1 MRHREKGKFGAI
13 KKSHKLHTIWIY
25 SVARHIVNPKAREA
39 YTYRS
44 SGHGPWQPVIKN
56 IEFERLLQRIL
67 FLNGLENEKARED
80 GDKACEEA
88 ELYQTPPGRPPNEE
102 IQNRHG
108 SITQQTGL
116 SEDGI
121 GPTAS
126 HSVSQSSPEP
136 TNTATAV
143 KCTREPLAELHS
155 VISNNRKLTPRKPVR
170 ASLTRL
176 PSKEAI
182 VPEPQTTSSAASIR
196 VNSMAEGQVE
206 MQNHHN
212 RVEASSAGARPA
224 MKQARRHSDRISR
237 KKRCASLE
245 KEFKRLS
252 RIQQIHE
259 QLNGTRTQVR

>member
-1 MRHREKGKFGAI
+1 M
-13 KKSHKLHTIWIY
+13 
-25 SVARHIVNPKAREA
+25 
-39 YTYRS
+39 
-44 SGHGPWQPVIKN
+44 
-56 IEFERLLQRIL
+56 QRIL
-67 FLNGLENEKARED
+67 FLSGLEDEKARED

-88 ELYQTPPGRPPNEE
+88 ELYQTPPGQPPNEE

-143 KCTREPLAELHS
+143 KCTRESLAELHS
-155 VISNNRKLTPRKPVR
+155 VISSNRQLTPRKPVR

-182 VPEPQTTSSAASIR
+182 VPGPQTTSSAASIR
-196 VNSMAEGQVE
+196 VNPMAEGQVE
-206 MQNHHN
+206 MRNHHHS
-212 RVEASSAGARPA
+212 VEASSAGARPA
-224 MKQARRHSDRISR
+224 MKQARSHGDRINR
-237 KKRCASLE
+237 EKRYARLE

-252 RIQQIHE
+252 RIRQIHE
-259 QLNGTRTQVR
+259 QLNRTRA

>member
-1 MRHREKGKFGAI
+1 METSDDQKDAATHTPDDTALEKKP
-13 KKSHKLHTIWIY
+13 T
-25 SVARHIVNPKAREA
+25 EE
-39 YTYRS
+39 
-44 SGHGPWQPVIKN
+44 
-56 IEFERLLQRIL
+56 IEFERLLRRIL
-67 FLNGLENEKARED
+67 FLNGLDDEKARED

-88 ELYQTPPGRPPNEE
+88 ELSQPPPGRPPNEE

-155 VISNNRKLTPRKPVR
+155 IISNNRQLTPRKLVL
-170 ASLTRL
+170 ASLTRV
-176 PSKEAI
+176 PSKEAT
-182 VPEPQTTSSAASIR
+182 VPSPRTTSSAASIR
-196 VNSMAEGQVE
+196 INSMAEGQVE
-206 MQNHHN
+206 MRNHHN
-212 RVEASSAGARPA
+212 RVEASSTGARPT
-224 MKQARRHSDRISR
+224 MKQARRHGDQISR
-237 KKRCASLE
+237 KKRYARLE

-259 QLNGTRTQVR
+259 QLNRTKAQVR